1 MKNAAQA
8 CSRGVLKMLHNL
20 PPPPGLLPTGSR
32 NTNSSPNKFQK
43 KSDFPASNSDLISNT
58 CWLIWLQFWIS
69 ACAVWKGEI
78 VGKSDRGMLA
88 GLVALLGRRGN
99 CALLANRIGLAT
111 VEQIRSEELRSLTPQ
126 TAFIGLYKLVRDFS
140 EILANFITLS
150 EILKPKI
157 AHFIPCKTT
166 HVSNTHHTSY
176 LWFFLHR
183 QNFCQFFFRKFMY
196 FL

>member
-1 MKNAAQA
+1 
-8 CSRGVLKMLHNL
+8 MLHNL

-32 NTNSSPNKFQK
+32 NTNSSRTKFQK

-78 VGKSDRGMLA
+78 VGKSDRGMLG
-88 GLVALLGRRGN
+88 GLVAVLGRRGN

-176 LWFFLHR
+176 LWFFSPQTKFLPY
-183 QNFCQFFFRKFMY
+183 FFQKVYVFFIKF
-196 FL
+196 